1 MKLRFFSLFFSLLVL
16 SNAWAA
22 GIIIIDE
29 SYWPGRPP
37 PVIIVPPDRPSPR
50 PIPAPRVYQ
59 FSPLEITSHRGDV
72 KVTDQIAET
81 KVDEEFYNPND
92 RQMEGTFL
100 FPIPRG
106 AQLKS
111 FDMEIDGK
119 KVAAELLGADK
130 ARGIYED
137 IVRKLKDPALLEYA
151 GQDIYKVR
159 IFPIEARGK
168 KRISLAWTQLL
179 PNDSGLISLTFPLAT
194 EKFSA
199 RPIPSVSLKVTVETT
214 RPLKTIYSPSHHVEI
229 RRRDDNHATIGYEAS
244 NIIPQADFQLLFGTE
259 KEELG
264 INLMTYRAPGEDGY
278 FLLLAAPG
286 VTVDEKKVMPKDVVF
301 VLDASGS
308 MAGKKLE
315 QAQKALAFCVAS
327 LNANDRFEVLRF
339 STETDVLF
347 SKLVEA
353 SKENRAKADEYIKGI
368 KSTGGTAIDDALKK
382 ALSLRPGASDRPL
395 VVIFLTDG
403 LPTIGTT
410 DASEIVANVKRNSS
424 GNVRVFCFGIG
435 SDVNVQLLDRI
446 TEETRAASQYV
457 LAEEDIEIKISNFFI
472 KIKDPVLTAPA
483 LSFTGGIRASKLH
496 PSPLPDLFRG
506 EQLVLV
512 GRYSGQGAS
521 AAVVE
526 GKVEGESKRFSYDI
540 QFPESNREH
549 DFIPRLWATRRVGF
563 LLQEIRLRG
572 DNAELRDEATELA
585 RKYGIVTPYTAY
597 LIVEDEARRNIP
609 LGAQSMPQLQRD
621 TAARN
626 ITGQL
631 YEQGRGGGGGSAP
644 VTRARNEELLKSAN
658 APADAILLGQADASL
673 GLSSFAQSA
682 QPAMPPNAFAPSGAA
697 AGGGGAARGGGRAGG
712 GAGGAGGRGG
722 AGGGGG
728 GFGGGGGIIAGTT
741 PSVAPDVS
749 ATVLNYTQQSR
760 FVGGRNFYQNGAQWI
775 DSTIQALKDPARI
788 RIQINSKEYF
798 DLIAAQKDVLPWLS
812 LGTAVQFVLDGKVFE
827 IYE

>member
-1 MKLRFFSLFFSLLVL
+1 M
-16 SNAWAA
+16 
-22 GIIIIDE
+22 
-29 SYWPGRPP
+29 PM
-37 PVIIVPPDRPSPR
+37 PR
-50 PIPAPRVYQ
+50 PVPVTRVYQ
-59 FSPLEITSHRGDV
+59 FSPLEVTVHRGEV
-72 KVTDQIAET
+72 KITDQVAET
-81 KVDEEFYNPND
+81 KVEQEFYNPND

-100 FPIPRG
+100 FPVPRG

-151 GQDIYKVR
+151 GQDLYKVR

-179 PNDSGLISLTFPLAT
+179 KNDSGLVSYTFPLAT

-199 RPIPSVSLKVTVETT
+199 RPIPTVSLKITLETT
-214 RPLKTIYSPSHHVEI
+214 RPLKTIYSPSHNAEI
-229 RRRDDNHATIGYEAS
+229 RRRDDKSATIGYEVS
-244 NIIPQADFQLLFGTE
+244 NATPQADFQLLFGTE
-259 KEELG
+259 KDELG
-264 INLMTYRAPGEDGY
+264 VNLMTYRAPGEDGY
-278 FLLLAAPG
+278 FLLLASPG
-286 VTVDEKKVMPKDVVF
+286 ISTDPNNVLPKDVVF

-315 QAQKALAFCVAS
+315 QAQKAIAFCVAS
-327 LNANDRFEVLRF
+327 LNDKDRFEIVRF
-339 STETDVLF
+339 STESEGLF
-347 SKLVEA
+347 SKLVDA
-353 SKENRAKADEYIKGI
+353 SRENRTKAEDYIKEI

-382 ALSLRPGASDRPL
+382 ALAMRPNSSDRPF

-410 DASEIVANVKRNSS
+410 DANDIVANAKKLSA
-424 GNVRVFCFGIG
+424 GNVRIFSFGIG
-435 SDVNVQLLDRI
+435 SDVNLQLLDRL

-457 LAEEDIEIKISNFFI
+457 LAEEDIEVKVSSFFT
-472 KIKDPVLTAPA
+472 KIKDPVLTTPA
-483 LSFTGGIRASKLH
+483 LSFTGEIKASKLY
-496 PSPLPDLFRG
+496 PAPLPDLFRG
-506 EQLVLV
+506 EQLILV

-526 GKVEGESKRFSYDI
+526 GKVSGESKRFSYDI
-540 QFPESNREH
+540 KFPEQNKEY

-572 DNAELRDEATELA
+572 ENAELREEATDLA

-609 LGAQSMPQLQRD
+609 LNAQSMPRLQSD
-621 TAARN
+621 TDARRFA
-626 ITGQL
+626 GEM
-631 YEQGRGGGGGSAP
+631 YSQGMDGSQGGVAP
-644 VTRARNEELLKSAN
+644 ITRARNENLLRSAT
-658 APADAILLGQADASL
+658 APADAMLLGQADASKAMS
-673 GLSSFAQSA
+673 GLAQSFGA
-682 QPAMPPNAFAPSGAA
+682 SPSGPAGA
-697 AGGGGAARGGGRAGG
+697 GARGGRGGGG
-712 GAGGAGGRGG
+712 GGRGG

-728 GFGGGGGIIAGTT
+728 GFGGGGGPVAGTAS
-741 PSVAPDVS
+741 SVSPEVTS
-749 ATVLNYTQQSR
+749 AVINYTQQQR
-760 FVGGRNFYQNGAQWI
+760 FVGGKSFFQNGEQWI
-775 DSTIQALKDPARI
+775 DSTVQAMKDPTRV

-798 DLIAAQKDVLPWLS
+798 DLITAKQEVLPWLA
-812 LGTAVQFVLDGKVFE
+812 LGASVQFALDGKLYE